1 MSNCIERFGERMNEL
16 MDRYE
21 AVIHTITELA
31 NQAGV
36 FLVEDVYFAGL
47 LSSNCEKYRY
57 GENSGFIGICGNK
70 LFEVVSISYEV
81 THGNTYPIHNAL
93 VNTYY
98 KNLPSMSYGEV
109 TMLEDWNAKITLQ
122 RIYPGMGAGAVY
134 VVVPR
139 WSLNDTARRFNIPAP
154 GFETDLDD
162 KLVIITLS
170 IGGYRFGIKYNG
182 YRRKAYIEG
191 VCPQGFESSPI
202 ACAIADTAVG
212 IIADAINLYEDIT
225 KRGIKFVSIYL
236 LY

>member
-1 MSNCIERFGERMNEL
+1 MNEL

-21 AVIHTITELA
+21 ATTRTITRLA
-31 NQAGV
+31 DQARV

-57 GENSGFIGICGNK
+57 GEDGGFIGICGNK
-70 LFEVVSISYEV
+70 LFEVVNISYGA
-81 THGNTYPIHNAL
+81 THGGAYPIHNAL

-109 TMLEDWNAKITLQ
+109 AMLEDWNAKITLQ

-154 GFETDLDD
+154 GFGADLDD

-170 IGGYRFGIKYNG
+170 VGGYRFGIKYNG
-182 YRRKAYIEG
+182 YRRRAYIEG
-191 VCPQGFESSPI
+191 VCPQGFENSPV
-202 ACAIADTAVG
+202 ACAITEAAVK
-212 IIADAINLYEDIT
+212 IIEEALDLYEDIT
-225 KRGIKFVSIYL
+225 NKGLKFVNIYL